1 MERDNSKFCLCL
13 LTSFFSICN
22 LRIPQA
28 SKTFFITQSVLLFLE
43 NLLLSTHVDGLI
55 TLSGAIVEHITE
67 AGSKRKLH
75 CPGLSDCFKNP
86 IAPKQGQSGLIL
98 VFVCL
103 FRTLLGK
110 SLFLTAWLLS

>member
-55 TLSGAIVEHITE
+55 TLSGAVVEHITE

-86 IAPKQGQSGLIL
+86 IAPQQGQSGLIL

-110 SLFLTAWLLS
+110 TLLLLGY